1 MASGEQVA
9 QAFRVESSSKI
20 ITIPARLD
28 PKCGKHI
35 VLWRDVQQIFV
46 NARAILNNGEA
57 VVFLTDDNF
66 EYLTPWR
73 IAHHPGAVLDV
84 VVGNFEHELFTSTQN
99 SSQESTEPSST
110 TTPCSASGGSLDVDS
125 NSCLPETTSQYE
137 GHTPSL
143 NLIDDTEPAFQRALN
158 LSISGMTSTEGA
170 LTLHPGRSTN
180 ETYSSTMEVVKA
192 GQVVQE
198 TSIGNTM
205 DELFNQLR
213 IESNN
218 GGSLQELMVRM
229 ALMQQNTQHHLLEM
243 RQQMEANHQQMIY
256 KQQQTLDRLAIIQNR
271 VQAIINQTYELH
283 EYPIPRLFIVL
294 PWVSTRREK
303 IRKPFAH
310 QFRLYFLC
318 ECGTHTMAES
328 SKTQHEI
335 HLAKHEGYDLDKPTE
350 FFQKYGNYVLA
361 LMYMIKY
368 GVMTAGFVV
377 PPLANFKVDSV
388 EEHLNHLKNI
398 EPLVDD
404 SIGFLQGLSD
414 DSYGGMTEEGD
425 LMQLDKLE
433 VLEGAD
439 LRQLESYL
447 KVKDEYRVLGN
458 LYRIVTPEGHVK
470 WVCIDH
476 YRSNY
481 RESALLKL
489 REAVLANQ
497 GYMEEK
503 MGEVRVGF
511 SSSALAKQFY
521 SALVGARGIQKLT
534 LNLAWDASMD
544 DFRKMAEAVTSANI
558 VDFTLNGLLFEGS
571 VLDVVNR
578 GRRYDPIMR
587 LMANG
592 RIQTL
597 QLVLFKDLFSRL
609 SHKAFTSAPKLRVL
623 KLHSPIDGSANS
635 WKTNLQRILE
645 NCPNIREFGLRLQ
658 DQNLIVPVFEDILD
672 KLQDLRVLEIYFGDF
687 LVTADVIQ
695 GRVHTLGMF
704 LPPTETL
711 TFEGSNQK
719 TYSKD
724 LDEELSLA
732 QVVRILRLYP
742 TTSEIKMR
750 YENAHPNTM
759 IEAIANTRREVEA
772 ISLKKVDL
780 VRFTGSTL
788 DVRII
793 MDFID
798 HEGATLGCSL
808 HLSMSSWSIELKPY
822 YDIISR
828 HGSSFKVLDARKG
841 CIDDEIARSF
851 EQSTVNNSKLGTLI
865 LDTWELANEGL
876 ECMDRVISRSKSLER
891 FVIDQSI
898 SGAKFRDRAT
908 FLISRHGRK
917 LTGLSF
923 RVVESHQMTETI
935 EWLVTTFP
943 SRLECPRLSD
953 FQLTFP
959 RIKGEIPD
967 TYVQWLALML
977 TAPGP
982 QPTTPS
988 TETSDTAHAI
998 SKVWSPLTRLCLQ
1011 YSQFSSDGWKSLI
1024 EAIEF
1029 STLEILDLSDTN
1041 FADEQLDLLI
1051 ECVVK
1056 AYKLVPL
1063 RTLDLMCSTVSRSAD
1078 PAELYSKLDEFRG
1091 IAPHLAIMGLGI
1103 AGTH

>member
-28 PKCGKHI
+28 PKSGKHI

-46 NARAILNNGEA
+46 NARAVLNNGEA
-57 VVFLTDDNF
+57 VVFLTDDDF
-66 EYLTPWR
+66 EYQYKD
-73 IAHHPGAVLDV
+73 H
-84 VVGNFEHELFTSTQN
+84 TS
-99 SSQESTEPSST
+99 SM
-110 TTPCSASGGSLDVDS
+110 DFVD
-125 NSCLPETTSQYE
+125 
-137 GHTPSL
+137 
-143 NLIDDTEPAFQRALN
+143 DAEPAFQRALD
-158 LSISGMTSTEGA
+158 LSISEMTSAEGA
-170 LTLHPGRSTN
+170 LTLHPERSAN
-180 ETYSSTMEVVKA
+180 ETYSLTMEVVKA
-192 GQVVQE
+192 GQFVQ
-198 TSIGNTM
+198 TTPIGNTM

-294 PWVSTRREK
+294 PRVSTRREK

-318 ECGTHTMAES
+318 ECGTHTMTES

-368 GVMTAGFVV
+368 GVMTAGFIV

-476 YRSNY
+476 YRTNY

-503 MGEVRVGF
+503 IGEVRVGF

-534 LNLAWDASMD
+534 LNLAWDATMD

-558 VDFTLNGLLFEGS
+558 VDLTVNGLLFEGS

-597 QLVLFKDLFSRL
+597 QLVMFKDLFSRL

-645 NCPNIREFGLRLQ
+645 SCPNIREFGLRLQ
-658 DQNLIVPVFEDILD
+658 DQNLIVPVLEDVLD

-695 GRVHTLGMF
+695 GRIHTLGMF
-704 LPPTETL
+704 LPPAEIL
-711 TFEGSNQK
+711 TFEGSNQM

-732 QVVRILRLYP
+732 QVIRVLRLYP
-742 TTSEIKMR
+742 TISEIKMR

-772 ISLKKVDL
+772 TSLQKVDL
-780 VRFTGSTL
+780 IRFAASTSAL
-788 DVRII
+788 AMSII
-793 MDFID
+793 MDFTD
-798 HEGATLGCSL
+798 REGTTLGCSL
-808 HLSMSSWSIELKPY
+808 HMSMSSTQAELKPY
-822 YDIISR
+822 YDIISC

-841 CIDDEIARSF
+841 CIDDEIARLF
-851 EQSTVNNSKLGTLI
+851 EQSTANNSKLRTLI
-865 LDTWELANEGL
+865 LDTWELTNEGL
-876 ECMDRVISRSKSLER
+876 EYMDRVISRSKSLER
-891 FVIDQSI
+891 FMIDQSI
-898 SGAKFRDRAT
+898 SGAKFRDKAT
-908 FLISRHGRK
+908 FLVSRHGKK

-923 RVVESHQMTETI
+923 RIVESHQMTETI
-935 EWLVTTFP
+935 EWLVATFP
-943 SRLECPRLSD
+943 SKLECPRLSD

-967 TYVQWLALML
+967 AYVQWLALML

-982 QPTTPS
+982 QS
-988 TETSDTAHAI
+988 TISSIDPDTAHSIIKA
-998 SKVWSPLTRLCLQ
+998 WSPLTRLCLQ
-1011 YSQFSSDGWKSLI
+1011 YSQFNSDGWKSLI
-1024 EAIEF
+1024 KGIDF

-1056 AYKLVPL
+1056 AHKLVPL
-1063 RTLDLMCSTVSRSAD
+1063 RTLDLTSSAVSRSVD

-1091 IAPHLAIMGLGI
+1091 IAPHLAIMGLGTAGAHSGRL
-1103 AGTH
+1103 AGTSKASVVSHDILQEFTIFNGRETCSGSGL